1 MPPIRLFKR
10 VAVLLSALLLAAP
23 LAAAAK
29 DQPYEHYVYG
39 ALNTPTPG
47 PVSGGLLLMGGG
59 DRNIDAMKWFFGKAG
74 KPHGPHTSTTG
85 CTVLT
90 HFSSAALDFNVVD

>member
-47 PVSGGLLLMGGG
+47 PVSGLSL
-59 DRNIDAMKWFFGKAG
+59 I
-74 KPHGPHTSTTG
+74 HI
-85 CTVLT
+85 
-90 HFSSAALDFNVVD
+90 